1 MLGIR
6 RYRGASIDL
15 WQGESRLFVRDFTAT
30 ATPAGLAEADRL
42 GHRHIVIESD
52 ALLPAQVLSIVKA
65 YLAGERV
72 PVAIKRIT
80 VVVPDADTYH
90 AFQDELFGLFP
101 DEDN

>member
-6 RYRGASIDL
+6 RYCGASIDL

-42 GHRHIVIESD
+42 GHRHVVIEGDDLS
-52 ALLPAQVLSIVKA
+52 PTEVLGIVKS

-72 PVAIKRIT
+72 LVSIKRIT
-80 VVVPDADTYH
+80 FVVSDTARYQ